1 MKTFETV
8 MTAAVIIYFL
18 VYIMLSLFC
27 KKPFRTILFTAFCG
41 VALLAVLNL
50 TDKFTGIHIP
60 INPYSVGVSAAGG
73 VIGVVGLLLLRL
85 IF

>member
-8 MTAAVIIYFL
+8 MTAVAIIYFL
-18 VYIMLSLFC
+18 VYIMLALFC
-27 KKPFRTILFTAFCG
+27 KKPFRTIIFTAFCG
-41 VALLAVLNL
+41 IALLAALNF
-50 TDKFTGIHIP
+50 TDDFTGIHIP

-73 VIGVVGLLLLRL
+73 ILGVVGLLLLRL

>member
-18 VYIMLSLFC
+18 VYITLSLFC
-27 KKPFRTILFTAFCG
+27 KKPFGTILFTAFCG

-60 INPYSVGVSAAGG
+60 INPYSVGVSASGG
-73 VIGVVGLLLLRL
+73 IIGVVGLLLLRL